1 MRSHHN
7 GTVGSNRKFDEWSS
21 AQDKQHTAER
31 RDDAKERFDEPRAE
45 GDRLAE
51 VASDLRAESE
61 RIGAM
66 CFSLLRCRERATE
79 YGYSDVVL
87 AVQPLVDLY
96 QDKLKVAKDAFV
108 AADCESK
115 SFDVRMVQ

>member
-1 MRSHHN
+1 MPYYELDTTVHERDVADFNREHRIADRARY
-7 GTVGSNRKFDEWSS
+7 GTQPTPSQQIE
-21 AQDKQHTAER
+21 A
-31 RDDAKERFDEPRAE
+31 
-45 GDRLAE
+45 DRLGQ

-66 CFSLLRCRERATE
+66 CFSLQRCRERAAE

-96 QDKLKVAKDAFV
+96 QDKLKIAKDAYK
-108 AADCESK
+108 AADYESK
-115 SFDVRMVQ
+115 LFDVRMAQ